1 MRMNLSKLIL
11 IFLLAGVS
19 KMLSAQKKEDQ
30 KMDEM
35 WGEQV
40 ASLKVQD
47 ANRGQLFRDGN
58 YAMFIH
64 WGLYSNI
71 GNEWKGKT
79 YYGIGEW
86 IMNKNMANI
95 PVEEYMATAKDFY
108 PVNFDA
114 NAIAQLAKNAGMK
127 YIIITSKHHDG
138 FAMYHSKASKF
149 NIVDTTPFGRDPMKE
164 LAQACKDSGIG
175 FGFYY
180 SHNQDWTEPGGN
192 GGPKTNSAGENVTF
206 DDYFKNKCLP
216 QVEEITTEYGQI
228 ELVWFDTPGNMP
240 IEHAQQLVD
249 LVHKNQPHA
258 FVSGRV
264 GHNLGDYV
272 TLGDME
278 VPVENVEG
286 LWESVDVTNDSWGYA
301 AYDQN
306 WKSPKEILT
315 RLISTI
321 ARGGTYMLNVGPKPD
336 GTIPEQAAKSLKSAG
351 EWIAQYPQVVYGAEP
366 SPWKHALPWGDV
378 TAKGNKLFLSVY
390 NWPQN
395 GHLFLP
401 GLKAEIAEAKILS
414 GNSKKEI
421 SFKKTGNWVDIT
433 LPGQSPE
440 KFIAVI
446 ELSLKGNPEVDSTQ
460 GIDPDMGTIIPA
472 DFASVEGCEKKSR
485 KWMEKFGEWKH
496 VLEINKWSEKA
507 KAVWEVEVMEPGTY
521 LVELTWSG
529 NGRMVWSVE
538 SDEGTLIK
546 NQQNSSSIYSTF
558 PIGWMNFSQPGKHTL
573 SVSMLEGDFEKANLT
588 GIKISPVE
596 F

>member
-1 MRMNLSKLIL
+1 MR
-11 IFLLAGVS
+11 LLNALNVLLLLGYTLTSV
-19 KMLSAQKKEDQ
+19 AQKKEEQ
-30 KMDEM
+30 KMNEM
-35 WGEQV
+35 WGDQV
-40 ASLKVQD
+40 VKLTAQT
-47 ANRGQLFRDGN
+47 AGQGQLFRDGN

-64 WGLYSNI
+64 WGLYSNL

-95 PVEEYMATAKDFY
+95 PVEEYMVTAKDFN

-114 NAIAQLAKNAGMK
+114 KAVAQLAKDAGMK

-149 NIVDTTPFGRDPMKE
+149 NIVDATPFGRDPMKE
-164 LAQACKDSGIG
+164 LAQACKEVGIG

-192 GGPKTNSAGENVTF
+192 GGPKTNASGEAVTF

-216 QVEEITTEYGQI
+216 QVQEITTEYGQI

-240 IEHAQQLVD
+240 KEYAQQLVD

-258 FVSGRV
+258 YVSGRV

-278 VPVENVEG
+278 VPVQNEEG

-315 RLISTI
+315 RLISTV

-336 GTIPEQAAKSLKSAG
+336 GTIPEQAVKSLKSAG
-351 EWIAQYPQVVYGAEP
+351 EWIGRYPQVVYGTES

-390 NWPQN
+390 NWPQD
-395 GHLFLP
+395 GHLYLP
-401 GLKAEIAEAKILS
+401 GLKTEIAEVNILS

-433 LPGQSPE
+433 LPAKPDE
-440 KFIAVI
+440 KFISVI
-446 ELSLKGNPEVDSTQ
+446 ELLLKENPEVDSTQ
-460 GIDPDMGTIIPA
+460 GIDPDMGTTIPA
-472 DFASVEGCEKKSR
+472 DFATVEGCEKKSR

-496 VLEINKWSEKA
+496 VLEINKWSANA
-507 KAVWEVEVMEPGTY
+507 KAVWEVEVMKPGTY

-529 NGRMVWSVE
+529 NGRLVWSVE
-538 SDEGTLIK
+538 TDEGTKIK
-546 NQQNSSSIYSTF
+546 NQQNSSSIYTTL
-558 PIGWMNFSQPGKHTL
+558 PIGWLNFSKPGKHTI
-573 SVSMLEGDFEKANLT
+573 SVSLKEGDFEKANLT
-588 GIKISPVE
+588 GIKITPVE

>member
-1 MRMNLSKLIL
+1 MRLFNFLIL
-11 IFLLAGVS
+11 FLLLGSA
-19 KMLSAQKKEDQ
+19 LSTVAQKKEEQ
-30 KMDEM
+30 KMNEM
-35 WGEQV
+35 WGDQV
-40 ASLKVQD
+40 AKLTAQT
-47 ANRGQLFRDGN
+47 AGQGQLFRDGN

-64 WGLYSNI
+64 WGLYSNL

-95 PVEEYMATAKDFY
+95 PVEEYKATAKYFN

-114 NAIAQLAKNAGMK
+114 KAIANLARDAGMK

-138 FAMYHSKASKF
+138 FAMYGSKVNKF
-149 NIVDTTPFGRDPMKE
+149 NILDATPFARDPMKE
-164 LAQACKDSGIG
+164 LAQACKEAGIG

-192 GGPKTNSAGENVTF
+192 GGPKTNSSGETVTF
-206 DDYFKNKCLP
+206 EDYFKNKCLP
-216 QVEEITTEYGQI
+216 QVEEITREYGQI

-240 IEHAQQLVD
+240 KAYAQQLVD

-258 FVSGRV
+258 YVSGRV
-264 GHNLGDYV
+264 GHNLGDYA

-278 VPVENVEG
+278 VPVQNEEG

-315 RLISTI
+315 RMISTV

-336 GTIPEQAAKSLKSAG
+336 GTIPEQAAQSLRSAG
-351 EWIAQYPQVVYGAEP
+351 EWIRRYPQVVYGTEA

-378 TAKGNKLFLSVY
+378 TAKDNKLFLAVY
-390 NWPQN
+390 HWPAN
-395 GHLFLP
+395 GHLYLP
-401 GLKAEIAEAKILS
+401 GLKTEILS
-414 GNSKKEI
+414 AKLLGTKKSQKI
-421 SFKKTGNWVDIT
+421 SFKKSGTWTDLT

-440 KFIAVI
+440 KFIPVI
-446 ELSLKGNPEVDSTQ
+446 EVTLKGKPEVDTTQ
-460 GIDPDMGTIIPA
+460 GVDPSLETIIPA
-472 DFASVEGCEKKSR
+472 DFAKVEDCSKNSR

-496 VLEINKWSEKA
+496 IVQVNKWSENSKA
-507 KAVWEVEVMEPGTY
+507 SWEVEVMNTGTY
-521 LVELTWSG
+521 LIELNYSG
-529 NGRMVWSVE
+529 NGRMVWQVE
-538 SDEGTLIK
+538 TDEGSKIK
-546 NQQNSSSIYSTF
+546 NQQNSSPIYSVF
-558 PIGWMNFSQPGKHTL
+558 PIGWLKFTKPGKHTL
-573 SVSMLEGDFEKANLT
+573 TVSMLEGDFDKANLT

-596 F
+596 L

>member
-1 MRMNLSKLIL
+1 MNTSKLIL
-11 IFLLAGVS
+11 FFLFAGALLT
-19 KMLSAQKKEDQ
+19 LSAQKNEGQ

-35 WGEQV
+35 WGDQV
-40 ASLKVQD
+40 VKLTAQT
-47 ANRGQLFRDGN
+47 AGQGQLFRDGN

-64 WGLYSNI
+64 WGLYSNL

-95 PVEEYMATAKDFY
+95 PVAEYMATAKDFN
-108 PVNFDA
+108 PANFNA
-114 NAIAQLAKNAGMK
+114 KAIAQLAKDAGMK

-138 FAMYHSKASKF
+138 FAMYGSKTSKF
-149 NIVDTTPFGRDPMKE
+149 NIVDATPFGRDPMKE
-164 LAQACKDSGIG
+164 LAQACKEAGIG

-192 GGPKTNSAGENVTF
+192 GGQKTSASGQTVTF
-206 DDYFKNKCLP
+206 DDYFKNKCIP
-216 QVEEITTEYGQI
+216 QVQEITTEYGQI

-240 IEHAQQLVD
+240 KEYAQQLVD

-258 FVSGRV
+258 YVSGRV

-315 RLISTI
+315 RLISTV

-351 EWIAQYPQVVYGAEP
+351 EWISLHPQVVYGTEP

-378 TAKGNKLFLSVY
+378 TVKGNKLFLLVY
-390 NWPQN
+390 NWPQS
-395 GHLFLP
+395 GHLYLP
-401 GLKAEIAEAKILS
+401 GLKTEITGANILS
-414 GNSKKEI
+414 GKNKKAI
-421 SFKKTGNWVDIT
+421 SFIKSGNWLDIT

-496 VLEINKWSEKA
+496 VLEINKWSEKG
-507 KAVWEVEVMEPGTY
+507 KAVWEVEVMKPGNY

-538 SDEGTLIK
+538 SEEGFKIK
-546 NQQNSSSIYSTF
+546 NQQNSSSIYSTL
-558 PIGWMNFSQPGKHTL
+558 PIGWMNFSKPGKYSL
-573 SVSMLEGDFEKANLT
+573 SVSMLEGDFEKANLS